1 MYKTVWMKYRLVIE
15 KALCQGPNQRHL
27 GKLANPPIVAVLF
40 AHVMWVAE
48 VEHNHNSNP
57 RNDNS
62 HHNMG
67 HCSRLDNPHN
77 RNSRNHNL

>member
-1 MYKTVWMKYRLVIE
+1 METEHCATIKRANIRKITGL
-15 KALCQGPNQRHL
+15 
-27 GKLANPPIVAVLF
+27 NPP
-40 AHVMWVAE
+40 AE
-48 VEHNHNSNP
+48 VAWPFLEQVEVVVHNHNSIL

-67 HCSRLDNPHN
+67 HCSRLYNRHN